1 MLNTKKT
8 LTKVLQWIAG
18 LSVETTALSSV
29 SIAASGAAD
38 ASGSIAKTGKYCK
51 DREDA
56 SRNRSDYK
64 GRSRERRCYV
74 HGVLFERFERGRI
87 ASEFSNCIE
96 NYYLLRKRVVQE
108 GVTIS
113 GRGWAVC

>member
-38 ASGSIAKTGKYCK
+38 ASGSIAKTGKTPLGIVAITKAGAGSGDVTFTAYYLSGSNAVVSL
-51 DREDA
+51 RNLATA
-56 SRNRSDYK
+56 SRTITCSVSVLYK
-64 GRSRERRCYV
+64 K
-74 HGVLFERFERGRI
+74 
-87 ASEFSNCIE
+87 A
-96 NYYLLRKRVVQE
+96 
-108 GVTIS
+108 
-113 GRGWAVC
+113 